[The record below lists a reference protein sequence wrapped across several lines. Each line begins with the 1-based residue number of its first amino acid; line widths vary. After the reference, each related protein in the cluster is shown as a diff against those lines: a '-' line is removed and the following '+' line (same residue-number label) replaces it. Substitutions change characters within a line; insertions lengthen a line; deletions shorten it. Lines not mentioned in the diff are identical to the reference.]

1 VGVESLLEALFGL
14 VGGGHHLRVAGGK
27 SEVCG
32 SVRGGDDGNAGH
44 AFNGAYSSE
53 NVFVKALW
61 DLGKLIDQVQC
72 PDVGTFCH
80 GALLVRMPDNVLSRV
95 VCLARRIAHLPARKG
110 ETHTPMPRGEDT
122 WSFLCVESYNSTLR

>member
-53 NVFVKALW
+53 NVFVKALG

-80 GALLVRMPDNVLSRV
+80 GALLARMHRRMLSRV
-95 VCLARRIAHLPARKG
+95 VCWAHSIAHVYASRTYEREAAISGKKL
-110 ETHTPMPRGEDT
+110 
-122 WSFLCVESYNSTLR
+122 